1 MFTYERE
8 GDTAY
13 FYGPTSVT
21 ELDIQVRIYT
31 DTPQHATPGIPAR
44 PAKFGMPAIP
54 ARPARK
60 KQEPSDAHDIRAEHD
75 TTPLYERICTPR
87 QFYRLKKTRDTWNTQ
102 LDPVHLWALQSG
114 IELSAPAA
122 DLHAV
127 SLDIECI
134 SPTGA
139 FPDSARDPILTL
151 SVCDESRGWVLSLNF
166 GGGAELPGET
176 FTHEAFTEEAD
187 LLKRFCALILELN
200 PDYITGWN
208 VLNFDLEY
216 IAQRAEIL
224 GVALNLGRDG
234 SVARRWEKETHTRAH
249 GTRVT
254 KMFDVWGRIVF
265 DAMAVYQKIL
275 NEPSYKLQNVAMKYL
290 GTGKDDMPYSEI
302 WDCVQTPAG
311 RLRVATYCHK
321 DALLVLQLLRQL
333 KTLERFSG
341 LASVT
346 GVPLKKIIHGGQQI
360 RCFSALLKENF
371 ESDLGFAFPDIEVP
385 ENDGYKGATVI
396 TPDLGAT
403 SDVIAT
409 LDFAALYPSIMRAC
423 NVCWS
428 TVRELPPAEPFPLT
442 CCPYTL
448 GGQFKRYHSIRNG
461 TVFPGE
467 LAFDQTREG
476 LVPRVEGKLY
486 RKRKEVKARMKEA
499 EGDAYDVLDAY
510 QLALKLVMNSM
521 YGLLGAKVGYM
532 PDVRLAEFITG
543 TGRMFI
549 EWTRVEVEK
558 HPDLTVCG
566 GDTDSVFVRCKR
578 GERTPAEWHA
588 YWDALAEG
596 ITATYGHPAMN
607 LEYEKM
613 YLGAPGCLSW
623 ILVAKK
629 RYAGYKWDA
638 WATEGKLV
646 YTGLECKRR
655 DFCEYARETM
665 KTLLRDLF
673 TVGVDPALKTLEAT
687 VSTLE
692 HLPVEGLVLSKQYF
706 KKAEDYSNPDA
717 MPHVQVALRT
727 REPVGSRI
735 DFYICWVG
743 DGTRAI
749 GDVGLA
755 SRAYAPDEVA
765 VRGLPLDYEWYYRS
779 QFKKPLKR
787 LTDHLDAG
795 SVWTRLDRRRAR
807 GPLKRKRDREGF
819 CRLFGL

>member
-1 MFTYERE
+1 ME
-8 GDTAY
+8 GLPLGDPVTAKA
-13 FYGPTSVT
+13 
-21 ELDIQVRIYT
+21 L
-31 DTPQHATPGIPAR
+31 PAD
-44 PAKFGMPAIP
+44 
-54 ARPARK
+54 AR
-60 KQEPSDAHDIRAEHD
+60 DIRAEHVN
-75 TTPLYERICTPR
+75 TPLYERVCKTR
-87 QFYRLKKTRDTWNTQ
+87 EFYQLKKSETTWNTQ
-102 LDPVHLWALQSG
+102 LDPVHLWALQNG
-114 IELSAPAA
+114 VELSVPASK
-122 DLHAV
+122 LSVV

-151 SVCDESRGWVLSLNF
+151 SVCGESRAWVLSLTF
-166 GGGAELPGET
+166 GGDVLDGDT
-176 FTHEAFTEEAD
+176 FTHEEFKEERD
-187 LLKRFCALILELN
+187 LLERFCALIRELD

-216 IAQRAEIL
+216 IAKRAEIL
-224 GVALNLGRDG
+224 GVPLNLGRG
-234 SVARRWEKETHTRAH
+234 GGLPRRWEKETHTRAH

-302 WDCVQTPAG
+302 WGCVQTPEG
-311 RLRVATYCHK
+311 RLRVATYCCK
-321 DALLVLQLLRQL
+321 DALLVVRLLRKL

-346 GVPLKKIIHGGQQI
+346 GAPLKKIIHGGQQI

-371 ESDLGFAFPDIEVP
+371 ESELGFAFPDIELP
-385 ENDGYKGATVI
+385 ENDGYEGATVI
-396 TPDLGAT
+396 TPDVGAT
-403 SDVIAT
+403 EDVIAT
-409 LDFAALYPSIMRAC
+409 LDFAALYPSIMRAY

-428 TVRELPPAEPFPLT
+428 TVCELPPAEPFPLVE
-442 CCPYTL
+442 CPYTL
-448 GGQFKRYHSIRNG
+448 GRDVKRYHSIKDG
-461 TVFPGE
+461 MVYPGE

-476 LVPRVEGKLY
+476 LIPRVESKLY
-486 RKRKEVKARMKEA
+486 QKRKEVKAQMKHEC
-499 EGDAYDVLDAY
+499 GDAYDILDAY

-558 HPDLTVCG
+558 HPHLHVCG
-566 GDTDSVFVRCKR
+566 GDTDSVFVRCER
-578 GERTPAEWHA
+578 GTRTPEEWHT
-588 YWDALAEG
+588 YWDALAG
-596 ITATYGHPAMN
+596 DITATYGHPAMN

-613 YLGAPGCLSW
+613 YLGARGCLSW
-623 ILVAKK
+623 VLVAKK
-629 RYAGYKWDA
+629 RYAGFKWDA
-638 WATEGKLV
+638 WATKGKLV

-655 DFCEYARETM
+655 DFCEHVRETM

-673 TVGVDPALKTLEAT
+673 TLGVEPALRALEAT
-687 VSTLE
+687 VEILE

-727 REPVGSRI
+727 RESVGSRI

-749 GDVGLA
+749 ADIGLA

-765 VRGLPLDYEWYYRS
+765 ARGLPLDYEWYYQS

-787 LTDHLDAG
+787 LTDHLDHG
-795 SVWTRLDRRRAR
+795 DLWKRLDRRRAR
-807 GPLKRKRDREGF
+807 GPLKRKRDREGYR
-819 CRLFGL
+819 RLFRL